1 MCVEFEAVTYENETI
16 ISNCIIQKEM
26 PYGLD
31 IRLNVD
37 TKWIRI
43 KNETLKINI
52 TKHGENNNTN

>member
-1 MCVEFEAVTYENETI
+1 MYVEFEAVTYENEII

-37 TKWIRI
+37 TKWLRI
-43 KNETLKINI
+43 KNETLKI
-52 TKHGENNNTN
+52 KHYDKNRN

>member
-1 MCVEFEAVTYENETI
+1 MFVEFEAVTYENKTI

-31 IRLNVD
+31 IRLNVN

-43 KNETLKINI
+43 KNETLKILI
-52 TKHGENNNTN
+52 DKKYTK

>member
-1 MCVEFEAVTYENETI
+1 MKVEFTAVTYENETI
-16 ISNCIIQKEM
+16 VSNCIIQKEM

-52 TKHGENNNTN
+52 IKNEE

>member
-1 MCVEFEAVTYENETI
+1 MYVEFEAVTYEDEKI

-31 IRLNVD
+31 IRLNVN

-52 TKHGENNNTN
+52 NEQSNV